1 MIYDLLYEKY
11 GSQEAI
17 GKALGVTQNAVK
29 RWKAGGG
36 ARRET
41 VEKISEDLDLPIG
54 EVYEKWRDGK
64 EAETQ

>member
-1 MIYDLLYEKY
+1 MIYELLHKKY

-17 GKALGVTQNAVK
+17 GKALGVSQNAVK

-41 VEKISEDLDLPIG
+41 VEKISKDLDITVG
-54 EVYEKWRDGK
+54 EVYENWRENK
-64 EAETQ
+64 ESK

>member
-1 MIYDLLYEKY
+1 MIYKLLHKKY

-17 GKALGVTQNAVK
+17 GKAFGVTQNAVK

-41 VEKISEDLDLPIG
+41 VQKIADELGLTLG
-54 EVYEKWRDGK
+54 EVYEAWGEGGENDGC
-64 EAETQ
+64 

>member
-1 MIYDLLYEKY
+1 MVYEMLYEKY

-17 GKALGVTQNAVK
+17 GKALGMSQNAVK

-41 VEKISEDLDLPIG
+41 IEKIAKDLELSVG
-54 EVYEKWRDGK
+54 EVYEKWRK
-64 EAETQ
+64 EKK

>member
-1 MIYDLLYEKY
+1 MIYRLLHEKY

-17 GKALGVTQNAVK
+17 GKALGVSQNAVK

-41 VEKISEDLDLPIG
+41 VERISEDLDLPIG
-54 EVYEKWRDGK
+54 EVYENWCGKK
-64 EAETQ
+64 EA

>member
-1 MIYDLLYEKY
+1 MIYKLLHKKY

-17 GKALGVTQNAVK
+17 GKALGVSQNAVK

-41 VEKISEDLDLPIG
+41 VERISEDLEIPIG
-54 EVYEKWRDGK
+54 EVYENWREKK
-64 EAETQ
+64 EA

>member
-1 MIYDLLYEKY
+1 MVYEMLYEKY

-17 GKALGVTQNAVK
+17 GRALGMSQNAVK

-41 VEKISEDLDLPIG
+41 IEKIAEDLGLSVG
-54 EVYEKWRDGK
+54 EVYEKWRK
-64 EAETQ
+64 EKK

>member
-17 GKALGVTQNAVK
+17 GKALGVSQNAVK

-41 VEKISEDLDLPIG
+41 VEKVSENLGIPVG
-54 EVYEKWRDGK
+54 EVYENWRERK
-64 EAETQ
+64 EA

>member
-1 MIYDLLYEKY
+1 MIYKLLHEKY

-17 GKALGVTQNAVK
+17 GKALGVSQNAVK

-41 VEKISEDLDLPIG
+41 IEKISQNLNMTIG
-54 EVYEKWRDGK
+54 EVYENWSKREEGSYD
-64 EAETQ
+64 